1 MPSRKGAMN
10 RKLVEGSPLP
20 ADGTEKSYASGQR
33 PRYGRYLLVAVVVI
47 AVLLLVGWWPKH
59 KQNEQVQ
66 AKANQQKAS
75 LPIVEVVTA
84 SEVPQVEELTLPGTV
99 VPVST
104 THIYARATG
113 YLKTLNADIGDRV
126 RRSQLLAVI
135 ESPDLDAA
143 VQQQQSLVQVSK
155 ATLNTARSQLALQ
168 QVTYDRVHTLAQHGV
183 LSQQDDDV
191 ALAAVKAATDA
202 VQSAENNVNAETSAL
217 ERWTVL
223 ASYEQVRSPIDGTVT
238 ARNVDVGSFVTSS
251 GAGAG
256 LLLNTT
262 SVQSNSGGPP
272 TGGAQGGELFQI
284 TNTHNL
290 QTFISVPEED
300 AVNVQTGHEAT
311 LTFSELPGQQFDGKI
326 IRSSDSLNQQTRTL
340 LLEVQIQDPN
350 GRLRPGMFA
359 SVRLHFNVQNPGIL
373 ISGDSIIPRAQGQF
387 VAVVD
392 NNVVHLQQVHVGR
405 DLGTEVY
412 VTTGLR
418 NGDKIVVN
426 PTDSVQEGVHVQ
438 TKAAPKGQE
447 R

>member
-1 MPSRKGAMN
+1 MN
-10 RKLVEGSPLP
+10 SKPVEGSTPS
-20 ADGTEKSYASGQR
+20 ADGREKGSASGQR
-33 PRYGRYLLVAVVVI
+33 PRYGRYLLVALVVI
-47 AVLLLVGWWPKH
+47 AGLWLLGWWPKH
-59 KQNEQVQ
+59 KLNEQVR
-66 AKANQQKAS
+66 AKADQQKAA

-84 SEVPQVEELTLPGTV
+84 SEVPKTEELTLPGTV

-113 YLKTLNADIGDRV
+113 YLKTLNVDIGDRV
-126 RRSQLLAVI
+126 RHGQLLAVI
-135 ESPDLDAA
+135 ESPDLDAT
-143 VQQQQSLVQVSK
+143 VRQQQSLLQASK
-155 ATLNTARSQLALQ
+155 AALNTARSQLALQ
-168 QVTYDRVHTLAQHGV
+168 QATYDRVHVLAQHGV

-202 VQSAENNVNAETSAL
+202 VQSAENNVDAEASAL
-217 ERWTVL
+217 EHWTVL

-238 ARNVDVGSFVTSS
+238 ARNVEVGSFVSSS
-251 GAGAG
+251 GTGAG
-256 LLLNTT
+256 LTLNAT
-262 SVQSNSGGPP
+262 SVQSDSGGPP

-290 QTFISVPEED
+290 RTFISVPGEY
-300 AVNVQTGHEAT
+300 AVNVQTGQEAT
-311 LTFSELPGQQFDGKI
+311 LTFSELPGQQFHGKI

-340 LLEVQIQDPN
+340 LLELQIQDPKR
-350 GRLRPGMFA
+350 RLRPGMFA
-359 SVRLHFNVQNPGIL
+359 SVQLHFDVQNPGIL
-373 ISGDSIIPRAQGQF
+373 VSGDSVIPRAQGQF

-392 NNVVHLQQVHVGR
+392 NNNIVHLQQVHVGR

-426 PTDSVQEGVHVQ
+426 PSDSVQEGVHVQ
-438 TKAAPKGQE
+438 TKPAPKGQE

>member
-1 MPSRKGAMN
+1 MN
-10 RKLVEGSPLP
+10 TKLGEGSPLS
-20 ADGTEKSYASGQR
+20 ADDKEKDYASGRR
-33 PRYGRYLLVAVVVI
+33 PRYARYLLVAVVVI
-47 AVLLLVGWWPKH
+47 VVLLLLGGWPKH
-59 KQNEQVQ
+59 KLNELVQ
-66 AKANQQKAS
+66 AKANEQKAA
-75 LPIVEVVTA
+75 LLVVEVVTA
-84 SEVPQVEELTLPGTV
+84 SEVHQAEELTLPGTV

-113 YLKTLNADIGDRV
+113 YLKALNADIGDKV
-126 RRSQLLAVI
+126 RRGQLLAVI
-135 ESPDLDAA
+135 ESPELDAT
-143 VQQQQSLVQVSK
+143 VQQQQSLLQVSK
-155 ATLNTARSQLALQ
+155 AALNTARSQLVLQ
-168 QVTYDRVHTLAQHGV
+168 QATYDRVHVLAQHGV

-202 VQSAENNVNAETSAL
+202 VQSAENNVNAETAAL

-238 ARNVDVGSFVTSS
+238 ARNVDVGSFVSSS
-251 GAGAG
+251 GAAAG

-262 SVQSNSGGPP
+262 SVQSNSAGPP

-284 TNTHNL
+284 ANTHSL
-290 QTFISVPEED
+290 RTFVSVPEED
-300 AVNVQTGHEAT
+300 ALNVQTGREAT
-311 LTFSELPGQQFDGKI
+311 LTFSELPGQEFHGKI

-340 LLEVQIQDPN
+340 LLEVQIQDPEL
-350 GRLRPGMFA
+350 RLRPGMFA
-359 SVRLHFNVQNPGIL
+359 SVQLHFNVQNPGIL
-373 ISGDSIIPRAQGQF
+373 ISGDSVIPRAQGQF

-405 DLGTEVY
+405 DLGTAVY
-412 VTTGLR
+412 VTAGLR
-418 NGDKIVVN
+418 NGDQIVVN

>member
-1 MPSRKGAMN
+1 MN
-10 RKLVEGSPLP
+10 NKPVEGSTLSE
-20 ADGTEKSYASGQR
+20 DGREKESASGPR
-33 PRYGRYLLVAVVVI
+33 PRYVRYLLVAVAVI
-47 AVLLLVGWWPKH
+47 TGLWLLGWWPKH
-59 KQNEQVQ
+59 KLNEQVQ
-66 AKANQQKAS
+66 AKADQQKVA

-84 SEVPQVEELTLPGTV
+84 SEVPKTEELTLPGTV

-104 THIYARATG
+104 THVYARATG
-113 YLKTLNADIGDRV
+113 YLKTLNVDIGDRV
-126 RRSQLLAVI
+126 RHGQLLAVI
-135 ESPDLDAA
+135 ESPDLDAT
-143 VQQQQSLVQVSK
+143 VRQQQSLLQASK
-155 ATLNTARSQLALQ
+155 AALNTARSQLALQ
-168 QVTYDRVHTLAQHGV
+168 QATYDRVHVLTQHGV

-202 VQSAENNVNAETSAL
+202 VQSAENNVDAEASAL
-217 ERWTVL
+217 EHWTVL

-238 ARNVDVGSFVTSS
+238 ARNVEVGSFVSSS

-256 LLLNTT
+256 VTLNAT
-262 SVQSNSGGPP
+262 SVQSDSGGSP

-284 TNTHNL
+284 TNIHNL
-290 QTFISVPEED
+290 RTFISVPEEY
-300 AVNVQTGHEAT
+300 AVNVQTGQQAT
-311 LTFSELPGQQFDGKI
+311 LTFSELPGQQFHGKI

-340 LLEVQIQDPN
+340 LLEVQIQDAKR
-350 GRLRPGMFA
+350 RLRPGMFA
-359 SVRLHFNVQNPGIL
+359 SVQLHFNVQNPGIL
-373 ISGDSIIPRAQGQF
+373 ISGDSVIPRAQGQF

-392 NNVVHLQQVHVGR
+392 NNNIIHLQQVHVGR

-438 TKAAPKGQE
+438 TRPAPKGQE

>member
-1 MPSRKGAMN
+1 MN
-10 RKLVEGSPLP
+10 GKLVDGSPLA
-20 ADGTEKSYASGQR
+20 ADGREKGYASGQR
-33 PRYGRYLLVAVVVI
+33 PRYGRYLIVAVVVI
-47 AVLLLVGWWPKH
+47 VGLLLVGWWPKH
-59 KQNEQVQ
+59 RLNELVQ
-66 AKANQQKAS
+66 AKANEQKAA

-84 SEVPQVEELTLPGTV
+84 SEVRQPEELTLPGTV

-113 YLKTLNADIGDRV
+113 YLKTLNVDIGDRV
-126 RRSQLLAVI
+126 RRGQLLAVI
-135 ESPDLDAA
+135 QAPDLDAS
-143 VQQQQSLVQVSK
+143 VEQQQSLLQVSK
-155 ATLNTARSQLALQ
+155 AALNTARSQLALQ
-168 QVTYDRVHTLAQHGV
+168 QSTYDRVHTLAQHGV

-191 ALAAVKAATDA
+191 ALSAVKAATDA
-202 VQSAENNVNAETSAL
+202 VESAESNVKAETSAV

-238 ARNVDVGSFVTSS
+238 ARNVDVGSFVSS
-251 GAGAG
+251 TGAAAG

-284 TNTHNL
+284 ANTRSL

-300 AVNVQTGHEAT
+300 ALSVQTGHKAM
-311 LTFSELPGQQFDGKI
+311 LTFSELPGQEFRGEI

-340 LLEVQIQDPN
+340 LLEVQIQDPEL
-350 GRLRPGMFA
+350 RLRPGMFA
-359 SVRLHFNVQNPGIL
+359 LVQLHFNVQNPGIL
-373 ISGDSIIPRAQGQF
+373 ISGDSVIPRAQGQF

-392 NNVVHLQQVHVGR
+392 NNVVHLQPVHVGR

-412 VTTGLR
+412 VTAGLR
-418 NGDKIVVN
+418 SGDQIVVN

-438 TKAAPKGQE
+438 TKNAPRGQE

>member
-1 MPSRKGAMN
+1 MN
-10 RKLVEGSPLP
+10 SKPVEGSTPS
-20 ADGTEKSYASGQR
+20 ADGREKGSASGQR
-33 PRYGRYLLVAVVVI
+33 PRYGRYLLVALVVI
-47 AVLLLVGWWPKH
+47 AGLWLLGWWPKH
-59 KQNEQVQ
+59 KLNEQVR
-66 AKANQQKAS
+66 AKADQQKAA

-84 SEVPQVEELTLPGTV
+84 SEVPKTEELTLPGTV

-113 YLKTLNADIGDRV
+113 YLKTLNVDIGDRV
-126 RRSQLLAVI
+126 RHGQLLAVI
-135 ESPDLDAA
+135 ESPDLDAT
-143 VQQQQSLVQVSK
+143 VRQQQSLLQASK
-155 ATLNTARSQLALQ
+155 AALNTARSQLALQ
-168 QVTYDRVHTLAQHGV
+168 QATYDRVHVLAQHGV

-202 VQSAENNVNAETSAL
+202 VQSAENNVDAEASAL
-217 ERWTVL
+217 EHWTVL

-238 ARNVDVGSFVTSS
+238 ARNVEVGSFVSSS
-251 GAGAG
+251 GTGAG
-256 LLLNTT
+256 LTLNAT
-262 SVQSNSGGPP
+262 SVQSDSGGPP

-290 QTFISVPEED
+290 RTFISVPGEY
-300 AVNVQTGHEAT
+300 AVNVQTGQEAT
-311 LTFSELPGQQFDGKI
+311 LTFSELPGQQFHGKI

-340 LLEVQIQDPN
+340 LLELQIQDPKR
-350 GRLRPGMFA
+350 RLRPGMFA
-359 SVRLHFNVQNPGIL
+359 SVQLHFDVQNPGIL
-373 ISGDSIIPRAQGQF
+373 VSGDSVIPRAQGQF

-392 NNVVHLQQVHVGR
+392 NNNIAHLQQVHVGR

-426 PTDSVQEGVHVQ
+426 PSDSVQEGVHVQ
-438 TKAAPKGQE
+438 TKPAPKGQE

>member
-1 MPSRKGAMN
+1 MN
-10 RKLVEGSPLP
+10 RKPVEGSPLS
-20 ADGTEKSYASGQR
+20 ADGGEKGYASDQR
-33 PRYGRYLLVAVVVI
+33 RRYGPYLLVAVLVI
-47 AVLLLVGWWPKH
+47 AGLLLLGWWPKH
-59 KQNEQVQ
+59 KLNEEVQ
-66 AKANQQKAS
+66 AKANQQKAA

-84 SEVPQVEELTLPGTV
+84 SEAPKTEELTLPGTV

-113 YLKTLNADIGDRV
+113 YLKTLNVDIGDSV
-126 RRSQLLAVI
+126 RRGQLLAII
-135 ESPDLDAA
+135 ESPDLDAT
-143 VQQQQSLVQVSK
+143 VKQQQSLLQVSK
-155 ATLNTARSQLALQ
+155 ASLNTARSQLVLQ
-168 QVTYDRVHTLAQHGV
+168 QATYDRVHVLAQHGV

-202 VQSAENNVNAETSAL
+202 VQSAENNVNAESSAV

-223 ASYEQVRSPIDGTVT
+223 ASYEQVRSPIAGTVT
-238 ARNVDVGSFVTSS
+238 ARNVDVGSFVSSS

-284 TNTHNL
+284 ANTHSL
-290 QTFISVPEED
+290 RTFVSVPEED
-300 AVNVQTGHEAT
+300 AVSVQTGQDAT
-311 LTFSELPGQQFDGKI
+311 LTFSELPGQEFHGKI

-340 LLEVQIQDPN
+340 LLEVQIQDPKLQ
-350 GRLRPGMFA
+350 LRPGMFA
-359 SVRLHFNVQNPGIL
+359 SVQLHFNVQSPAIL

-418 NGDKIVVN
+418 NGDQVVVN
-426 PTDSVQEGVHVQ
+426 PTDSVQEGVHVR
-438 TKAAPKGQE
+438 TKSAPKGQE

>member
-1 MPSRKGAMN
+1 MNSRA
-10 RKLVEGSPLP
+10 VEGSRPP
-20 ADGTEKSYASGQR
+20 ADGREKGSASDQR

-47 AVLLLVGWWPKH
+47 AGLFLLGWWPKH
-59 KQNEQVQ
+59 VVNKQVQ
-66 AKANQQKAS
+66 AKANQEQAA

-84 SEVPQVEELTLPGTV
+84 SEVRQAEELTLPGTV
-99 VPVST
+99 VPVSA
-104 THIYARATG
+104 THVYARATG
-113 YLKTLNADIGDRV
+113 YLKTLNVDIGDRV
-126 RRSQLLAVI
+126 RRGQLLAII
-135 ESPDLDAA
+135 ESPDLDAT
-143 VQQQQSLVQVSK
+143 VQQQRSLLQVSN
-155 ATLNTARSQLALQ
+155 AALNTARSQLTLQ
-168 QVTYDRVHTLAQHGV
+168 QATYDRVHTLAQHGV

-202 VQSAENNVNAETSAL
+202 VQSAENSVNAEASAV
-217 ERWTVL
+217 EHWTVL

-238 ARNVDVGSFVTSS
+238 ARNVDVGSFVSS
-251 GAGAG
+251 NGAAAG
-256 LLLNTT
+256 LTVNTT
-262 SVQSNSGGPP
+262 SDQSNSGGPP

-284 TNTHNL
+284 ANTHSL
-290 QTFISVPEED
+290 RTFIGVPEED
-300 AVNVQTGHEAT
+300 AVSVQTGQEAT

-340 LLEVQIQDPN
+340 LIEVQIQDPK
-350 GRLRPGMFA
+350 RELRPGMFA
-359 SVRLHFNVQNPGIL
+359 SVQLHFNVQNPGIL

-392 NNVVHLQQVHVGR
+392 NNIVHLQQVHVGR

-418 NGDKIVVN
+418 NGDQIVVN

-447 R
+447 K